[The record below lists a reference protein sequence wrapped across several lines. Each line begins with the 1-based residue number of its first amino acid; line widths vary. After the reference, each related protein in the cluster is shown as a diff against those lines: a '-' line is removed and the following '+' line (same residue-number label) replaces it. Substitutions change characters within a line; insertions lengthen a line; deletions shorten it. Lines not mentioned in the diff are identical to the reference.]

1 MHRQLILWS
10 KQLNDYK
17 IPRWE
22 ELPDFDLYSDQVIQ
36 LIKGY
41 LNLFDQKE
49 ESIITGAMINNYV
62 KHKMMPKPEKKKY
75 QKVHIAYLIAI
86 SLLKQVLTIQE
97 INDGITYQAE
107 ASGLKGAYN
116 LFCDEMERALQNVAL
131 QIQGRVK
138 ETNYIVPRENQ
149 AMYFAST
156 AFTSKIVAE
165 KIVEIN
171 KLEREETDD
180 VE

>member
-1 MHRQLILWS
+1 MHKQLMKWS
-10 KQLNDYK
+10 KELIDYR

-41 LNLFDQKE
+41 LILLDRGE

-62 KHKMMPKPEKKKY
+62 KHKMMPKPVKKKY
-75 QKVHIAYLIAI
+75 QKVHIAYLISI

-107 ASGLKGAYN
+107 VSGLKDAYN
-116 LFCDEMERALQNVAL
+116 LFCEEIERALHNVAL
-131 QIQGRVK
+131 QIHGREK
-138 ETNYIVPRENQ
+138 EADYIVPRVNQ
-149 AMYFAST
+149 ALYFAST
-156 AFTSKIVAE
+156 AFASKLVAE

-171 KLEREETDD
+171 NIEREEKK
-180 VE
+180 